1 MLSSDQSSEEGE
13 DPYTVQ
19 DDSSSDEG
27 DLCPIDLSRSPEPIN
42 KNTSSSS
49 SSSTSSSS
57 SSTSSFTSTSSS
69 SSIDETKRKQL
80 LTQRK
85 QIQSDIRQLQNTLD
99 SQNRALAKVDNLLLL
114 LPPSNSCD
122 WTTTTLNQTLE
133 AQIKNVMQGIWRLA
147 PNFRPF
153 QLEAIRATLSQ
164 KSVLLV
170 MPTGGG
176 KSLAFQLP
184 AVIENINKQQFTVVV
199 SPLCSLS
206 EDQVYG
212 LKEKNINAK
221 VLASYTSKEEV
232 KEIYD
237 LMMNPPTNGT
247 PTLTLLY
254 VTPEK
259 ITKSKTLQGKL
270 TRCARQHRIGRF
282 VIDECHCVSSWGND
296 FRPAYRQLHIL
307 RTSDFLKD
315 VPMMLL
321 TATATKE
328 VRADIRR
335 VLNYES
341 GNALECFIGSFNRTN
356 LLYKVKTK
364 PDSIKLQ
371 LEAVAT
377 DINANHTMQESGII
391 YVTSRKDC
399 QVVAEG
405 LNKEGISALPYH
417 AGLSD
422 DQRQN
427 AHRRWRSNNI
437 RVICATIA
445 FGMGIDKPDVRF
457 VHQ

>member
-1 MLSSDQSSEEGE
+1 
-13 DPYTVQ
+13 
-19 DDSSSDEG
+19 
-27 DLCPIDLSRSPEPIN
+27 
-42 KNTSSSS
+42 
-49 SSSTSSSS
+49 
-57 SSTSSFTSTSSS
+57 
-69 SSIDETKRKQL
+69 
-80 LTQRK
+80 
-85 QIQSDIRQLQNTLD
+85 
-99 SQNRALAKVDNLLLL
+99 
-114 LPPSNSCD
+114 
-122 WTTTTLNQTLE
+122 
-133 AQIKNVMQGIWRLA
+133 
-147 PNFRPF
+147 
-153 QLEAIRATLSQ
+153 
-164 KSVLLV
+164 
-170 MPTGGG
+170 
-176 KSLAFQLP
+176 
-184 AVIENINKQQFTVVV
+184 
-199 SPLCSLS
+199 
-206 EDQVYG
+206 
-212 LKEKNINAK
+212 
-221 VLASYTSKEEV
+221 
-232 KEIYD
+232 
-237 LMMNPPTNGT
+237 
-247 PTLTLLY
+247 
-254 VTPEK
+254 
-259 ITKSKTLQGKL
+259 
-270 TRCARQHRIGRF
+270 
-282 VIDECHCVSSWGND
+282 
-296 FRPAYRQLHIL
+296 
-307 RTSDFLKD
+307 
-315 VPMMLL
+315 MMLL

-405 LNKEGISALPYH
+405 LSKEGISAISYH